1 MPHAAP
7 DRVETKE
14 DSMGEPRSVSG
25 ASPDAMKQFVRGEG
39 SVKSQIGRAT
49 IKYGGTVVLKLLVFG
64 VLGMG
69 GVGGLF
75 LGEKMFPRNDGA
87 QYACAAVLGAVP
99 AALLWWVGSRLLVQW
114 STPK

>member
-1 MPHAAP
+1 
-7 DRVETKE
+7 
-14 DSMGEPRSVSG
+14 
-25 ASPDAMKQFVRGEG
+25 
-39 SVKSQIGRAT
+39 
-49 IKYGGTVVLKLLVFG
+49 VLKLLVIG

-87 QYACAAVLGAVP
+87 QYACAAVLGAIP
-99 AALLWWVGSRLLVQW
+99 AALLWWVGSRLLVKW